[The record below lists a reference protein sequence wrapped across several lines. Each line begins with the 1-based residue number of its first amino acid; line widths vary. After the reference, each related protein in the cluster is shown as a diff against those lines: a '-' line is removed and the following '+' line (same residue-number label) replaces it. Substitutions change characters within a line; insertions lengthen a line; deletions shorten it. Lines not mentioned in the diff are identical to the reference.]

1 MDDIGCSDAET
12 FWMESTEGLILAV
25 KAQPGA
31 RRPQIGPV
39 LAASTQPGW
48 PKRRLKIAV
57 AAAPEDGRANA
68 AILQALAE
76 WLGIKAA
83 VLVHEAGATTRD
95 KKFLVRGAHAADF
108 AQQFARLAG
117 DV

>member
-1 MDDIGCSDAET
+1 MDDRGSSDAEA
-12 FWMESTEGLILAV
+12 FWMEATEGLILAV

-31 RRPQIGPV
+31 RRPHIGPV
-39 LAASTQPGW
+39 LPASPQPAW
-48 PKRRLKIAV
+48 PNCRLKVAV

-68 AILQALAE
+68 AILKALAD
-76 WLGIKAA
+76 WLGVKPA
-83 VLVHEAGATTRD
+83 VLVHEAGATARD

-108 AQQFARLAG
+108 AQQFARLTG